1 LAILQ
6 HENLCFTFVM
16 NRRMEDRIREL
27 CNKAV
32 ATNDSAELDKII
44 PQLMHLLHLQVEVL
58 RYRIANFVSIPERR
72 S

>member
-1 LAILQ
+1 LGILQ
-6 HENLCFTFVM
+6 HENLSFTFVM

-44 PQLMHLLHLQVEVL
+44 PQLMYLLHLQVEVL
-58 RYRIANFVSIPERR
+58 RYRIANFMSIPERR